1 MLLLNMINNN
11 ELIDQIKLYNKFLNS
26 DSVNKAYNFALEA
39 HQNQKREEG
48 VPYIIHPVA
57 VAKILTDLK
66 LDSATITTGLLHD
79 TIEDTKETYES
90 VKKEFGEEVAN
101 LVDGVTKISA
111 LEDKASIDSK
121 AENFRKLI
129 LATSKDIRVLL
140 VKLADRLHNMRTI
153 HFLKDKD
160 KIIRKAKET
169 MEIYAPLADRM
180 GMNRIRDELEDL
192 SFSVLNKPAR
202 DLILERLKFIKNNR
216 DDTFKSISL
225 DLIELLKSN
234 GINATITGREKTPFS
249 IWRKIQNKKISL
261 EQLTDII
268 GFRIVVKN
276 IEDCYKA
283 LGIFHSKFSTI
294 PGKFKDYISTPK
306 INKYKSI
313 HTSVIGP
320 KKNRIEIQIRTF
332 EMQEFAERGIA
343 SHWKYKS
350 SEKFS
355 ELSWKEYDWLRD
367 LVEIIETGNSP
378 EHYYEFT
385 KLQMFQ
391 DNVFCFTPEGAVI
404 KLPMKAT
411 PIDFAYAV
419 HTKIGNSAI
428 GCLVNGQDT
437 TLQTTLKNGDLVKI
451 ETSKNAS
458 PSLHWLSS
466 SKTGKARA
474 AIRRYWQDKS
484 LENTNLIEK
493 NYSSTIEVDLPHEPG
508 ALGNICSLIGLN
520 KGNIINVELLDRR
533 EDYLKFS
540 FDLQIKDLKNFTNLI
555 SQIKQS
561 NLKFRIIR
569 HKQKKNAF
577 IKRIFDNFKRN

>member
-1 MLLLNMINNN
+1 MINNI
-11 ELIDQIKLYNKFLNS
+11 ELIDKIKSYNKFLNS
-26 DSVNKAYNFALEA
+26 ESLSKAYNFALDA

-57 VAKILTDLK
+57 VANILTELK

-79 TIEDTKETYES
+79 TIEDTNVTYET

-101 LVDGVTKISA
+101 LVEGVTKLSA
-111 LEDKASIDSK
+111 LEDKASDNSK

-153 HFLKDKD
+153 KFLKDD
-160 KIIRKAKET
+160 EKIIRKAKET

-192 SFSVLNKPAR
+192 SFSVLNEPAR
-202 DLILERLKFIKNNR
+202 ELILDRLKFIKSNR
-216 DDTFKSISL
+216 EDTFKIISAE
-225 DLIELLKSN
+225 LIELLKAN
-234 GINATITGREKTPFS
+234 GVNAKITGREKTPFS

-268 GFRIVVKN
+268 GFRILVNSVD
-276 IEDCYKA
+276 ECYKT
-283 LGIFHSKFSTI
+283 LGIFHSKFSAI

-320 KKNRIEIQIRTF
+320 KKNRIEIQIRTN
-332 EMQEFAERGIA
+332 EMNEFAERGIA

-391 DNVFCFTPEGAVI
+391 DNVFCFTPKGAVI
-404 KLPMKAT
+404 KLPKDAT

-419 HTKIGNSAI
+419 HTKIGESAI
-428 GCLVNGQDT
+428 GCNVNGRET
-437 TLQTTLKNGDLVKI
+437 TLQTDLKNGDMVEIL
-451 ETSKNAS
+451 TSKNAS

-474 AIRRYWQDKS
+474 SIRRYWQDKS
-484 LENTNLIEK
+484 LESQPKEK
-493 NYSSTIEVDLPHEPG
+493 NYTSTIIVDLPHKPG
-508 ALGNICSLIGLN
+508 VLGNISSLIGMN
-520 KGNIINVELLDRR
+520 NGNILNVEMLKKKK
-533 EDYLKFS
+533 DYLQFS

-555 SQIKQS
+555 SQIKQ
-561 NLKFRIIR
+561 NNFNFKIIR

-577 IKRIFDNFKRN
+577 IRRIFENFKRN

>member
-1 MLLLNMINNN
+1 MIDNN
-11 ELIDQIKLYNKFLNS
+11 ELINQIKTYNRFLNV
-26 DSVNKAYNFALEA
+26 DTVNKAYHFALEA
-39 HQNQKREEG
+39 HQNQRREEG
-48 VPYIIHPVA
+48 VPYILHPVA

-79 TIEDTKETYES
+79 TIEDTNVTYES
-90 VKKEFGEEVAN
+90 VKEQFGEEVAN
-101 LVDGVTKISA
+101 LVDGVTKISE
-111 LEDKASIDSK
+111 LENKASPDSK

-153 HFLKDKD
+153 QFVKDKD

-202 DLILERLKFIKNNR
+202 DLIIKRLQFIKNNR
-216 DDTFKSISL
+216 DDTFNSISSEF
-225 DLIELLKSN
+225 IELLRAN
-234 GINATITGREKTPFS
+234 GIEARIAGREKTPFS
-249 IWRKIQNKKISL
+249 IWRKIQNKKVSL

-268 GFRIVVKN
+268 GFRVIVKS
-276 IEDCYKA
+276 IEDCYKT

-320 KKNRIEIQIRTF
+320 RKNRIEIQIRTF
-332 EMQEFAERGIA
+332 EMHEFAERGIA

-350 SEKFS
+350 SEKYS
-355 ELSWKEYDWLRD
+355 DLSWKEYDWLRD
-367 LVEIIETGNSP
+367 LVEIIETGNNP

-391 DNVFCFTPEGAVI
+391 DNVFCFTPKGSVI
-404 KLPMKAT
+404 KLPRFAT
-411 PIDFAYAV
+411 PVDFAYAV
-419 HTKIGNSAI
+419 HTKIGNSAVS
-428 GCLVNGQDT
+428 CSVNGQESS
-437 TLQTTLKNGDLVKI
+437 LQNIIKNGDMVTI
-451 ETSKNAS
+451 VTSKNAS

-466 SKTGKARA
+466 AKTGKARA

-484 LENTNLIEK
+484 EEINTPEKK
-493 NYSSTIEVDLPHEPG
+493 NYTSTIEVDLPHEPG

-520 KGNIINVELLDRR
+520 KGNIVNVDILERK
-533 EDYLKFS
+533 EKYLKFS

-561 NLKFRIIR
+561 NLNFRIIR

-577 IKRIFDNFKRN
+577 IKRIFENFKRN

>member
-1 MLLLNMINNN
+1 MINNN
-11 ELIDQIKLYNKFLNS
+11 ELIDQIKSYNRFLNAES
-26 DSVNKAYNFALEA
+26 LNKAYNFAMEA

-48 VPYIIHPVA
+48 VLLLFTLFA
-57 VAKILTDLK
+57 VAKILTELK

-79 TIEDTKETYES
+79 TIEDTNVTYET

-101 LVDGVTKISA
+101 LVEGVTKISA
-111 LEDKASIDSK
+111 LEDKASTGSK

-153 HFLKDKD
+153 QFVKDKD

-202 DLILERLKFIKNNR
+202 DLILQRLNFIKNNR
-216 DDTFKSISL
+216 DDTFKNIS
-225 DLIELLKSN
+225 IELIDLLADN
-234 GINATITGREKTPFS
+234 GIKATITGREKTPFS

-268 GFRIVVKN
+268 GFRVIVKN
-276 IEDCYKA
+276 VEDCYKT

-306 INKYKSI
+306 INNYKSI
-313 HTSVIGP
+313 HTAVIGP
-320 KKNRIEIQIRTF
+320 KKNRIEIQIRTHD
-332 EMQEFAERGIA
+332 MNEFAQRGIA

-367 LVEIIETGNSP
+367 LVEIIEAGTSP

-391 DNVFCFTPEGAVI
+391 ENVFCFTPKGAVI
-404 KLPMKAT
+404 KLPQQAT

-419 HTKIGNSAI
+419 HTKIGDSAI
-428 GCLVNGQDT
+428 GCSINGRDA
-437 TLQTTLKNGDLVKI
+437 TLQTILKNGDLVSI

-466 SKTGKARA
+466 AATGKARS

-484 LENTNLIEK
+484 LENSNVSEK
-493 NYSSTIEVDLPHEPG
+493 NYSSTIEVDLPHKPG
-508 ALGNICSLIGLN
+508 ALGHISSLIGLN
-520 KGNIINVELLDRR
+520 KGNIINIEMVKRGKEHLR
-533 EDYLKFS
+533 FS

-561 NLKFRIIR
+561 NLGFKNYSA
-569 HKQKKNAF
+569 QTEKKCF
-577 IKRIFDNFKRN
+577 H

>member
-1 MLLLNMINNN
+1 MINNN
-11 ELIDQIKLYNKFLNS
+11 ELINQIKSYNKFLNS
-26 DSVNKAYNFALEA
+26 DSLNKAYSFAVEA
-39 HQNQKREEG
+39 HQNQKRDEG
-48 VPYIIHPVA
+48 VPYIIHPIA
-57 VAKILTDLK
+57 VAKILTELK

-79 TIEDTKETYES
+79 TIEDTNVTYET
-90 VKKEFGEEVAN
+90 VKKEFGDEVAN
-101 LVDGVTKISA
+101 LVEGVTKISA
-111 LEDKASIDSK
+111 LENKASEDSK

-153 HFLKDKD
+153 QFVKDKE

-192 SFSVLNKPAR
+192 SFAVLNKPAR
-202 DLILERLKFIKNNR
+202 DLILERLDFIKNNR
-216 DDTFKSISL
+216 DDTFKNISQE
-225 DLIELLKSN
+225 LIELLKNN

-268 GFRIVVKN
+268 GFRVIVKS
-276 IEDCYKA
+276 IEDCYKT
-283 LGIFHSKFSTI
+283 LGVFHSKFSTI

-313 HTSVIGP
+313 HTAVIGP
-320 KKNRIEIQIRTF
+320 KKNRIEIQIRTH
-332 EMQEFAERGIA
+332 EMNEFAQRGIA

-367 LVEIIETGNSP
+367 LVEIIEAGTSP

-391 DNVFCFTPEGAVI
+391 ENVFCFTPKGSVI
-404 KLPMKAT
+404 KLPKKAT

-428 GCLVNGQDT
+428 GCTINGRQA
-437 TLQTTLKNGDLVKI
+437 TLQTLLKNGDLVKI

-458 PSLHWLSS
+458 PSLHWLTCSS
-466 SKTGKARA
+466 TGKARS
-474 AIRRYWQDKS
+474 AIRRYWQDRS
-484 LENTNLIEK
+484 SQDSTIVEK
-493 NYSSTIEVDLPHEPG
+493 NYSSTIEVDLPHKPG
-508 ALGNICSLIGLN
+508 ALGHISSLIGLN
-520 KGNIINVELLDRR
+520 QGNIINIEMIRR
-533 EDYLKFS
+533 NKDYLTFS

-561 NLKFRIIR
+561 DLKFKIIR

-577 IKRIFDNFKRN
+577 IKRIFENFKRN

>member
-1 MLLLNMINNN
+1 MINNN
-11 ELIDQIKLYNKFLNS
+11 ELINQIKSYNKFLNS
-26 DSVNKAYNFALEA
+26 ESLNKAYNFAVEA

-57 VAKILTDLK
+57 VAKILTELK

-79 TIEDTKETYES
+79 TIEDTNVTYET
-90 VKKEFGEEVAN
+90 VKKEFGDEVAN
-101 LVDGVTKISA
+101 LVEGVTKISA
-111 LEDKASIDSK
+111 LEDKASDDSK

-153 HFLKDKD
+153 QFVKDKE

-192 SFSVLNKPAR
+192 SFAVLNKQAR
-202 DLILERLKFIKNNR
+202 DLILERLSFIKNNR
-216 DDTFKSISL
+216 DDTFKSISV
-225 DLIELLKSN
+225 DLINLLKEN
-234 GINATITGREKTPFS
+234 GIHATITGREKTPFS

-261 EQLTDII
+261 EQLSDII
-268 GFRIVVKN
+268 GFRVIVKSV
-276 IEDCYKA
+276 EDCYKT
-283 LGIFHSKFSTI
+283 LGIFHSKFPTI

-306 INKYKSI
+306 INNYKSI
-313 HTSVIGP
+313 HTAVIGP
-320 KKNRIEIQIRTF
+320 KKNRIEIQIRTN
-332 EMQEFAERGIA
+332 EMHEFAQRGIA

-367 LVEIIETGNSP
+367 LVEIIEAGTSP

-391 DNVFCFTPEGAVI
+391 ENVFCFTPKGAVI
-404 KLPMKAT
+404 KLPKKAT

-419 HTKIGNSAI
+419 HTKIGNSAT
-428 GCLVNGQDT
+428 GCYINGSQA
-437 TLQTTLKNGDLVKI
+437 TLQTILKNGDQVSI

-458 PSLHWLSS
+458 PSLHWLTSS
-466 SKTGKARA
+466 TTGKARS

-484 LENTNLIEK
+484 TENIATSEK
-493 NYSSTIEVDLPHEPG
+493 NYSSTIEVDLPHKPG
-508 ALGNICSLIGLN
+508 ALGHISSLIGIN
-520 KGNIINVELLDRR
+520 KGNIVNIEMVKRNK
-533 EDYLKFS
+533 DYLTFS
-540 FDLQIKDLKNFTNLI
+540 FELQIKDLKNFTNLI

-561 NLKFRIIR
+561 ELKFKIIR

-577 IKRIFDNFKRN
+577 IRRIFENFKKN

>member
-1 MLLLNMINNN
+1 MINNS
-11 ELIDQIKLYNKFLNS
+11 ELIDKIKLYNKFLNS
-26 DSVNKAYNFALEA
+26 ESLNKAYNFALDA
-39 HQNQKREEG
+39 HQNQKREG
-48 VPYIIHPVA
+48 GAPYIIHPVA
-57 VAKILTDLK
+57 VASILTELK

-79 TIEDTKETYES
+79 TIEDTNATYET

-101 LVDGVTKISA
+101 LVDGVTKLSA
-111 LEDKASIDSK
+111 LENKASDNSK

-153 HFLKDKD
+153 HFIKDKE
-160 KIIRKAKET
+160 KITRKAKET

-192 SFSVLNKPAR
+192 SFSVLNKSAR
-202 DLILERLKFIKNNR
+202 DLILDRLKFIKNNR
-216 DDTFKSISL
+216 EDTFKIIAAE
-225 DLIELLKSN
+225 LIELLKAN
-234 GINATITGREKTPFS
+234 GIHAKITGREKTPFS
-249 IWRKIQNKKISL
+249 IWRKIQKRKISL

-268 GFRIVVKN
+268 GFRILVN
-276 IEDCYKA
+276 SIDDCYKT
-283 LGIFHSKFSTI
+283 LGIFHSKFSAI

-320 KKNRIEIQIRTF
+320 KKNRIEIQIRTN
-332 EMQEFAERGIA
+332 EMNEFAERGIA

-367 LVEIIETGNSP
+367 LVEIIEAGNSP

-391 DNVFCFTPEGAVI
+391 ENVFCFTPEGAVI
-404 KLPMKAT
+404 KLPKNAT

-419 HTKIGNSAI
+419 HTKVGDSAI
-428 GCLVNGQDT
+428 GCNINGRES
-437 TLQTTLKNGDLVKI
+437 TLQADLKNGDMVKI
-451 ETSKNAS
+451 ITSKNAS
-458 PSLHWLSS
+458 PSLHWLSL

-474 AIRRYWQDKS
+474 SIRRYWQDKS
-484 LENTNLIEK
+484 LESSKPKEK
-493 NYSSTIEVDLPHEPG
+493 NYTSTIVVDLPHKPG
-508 ALGNICSLIGLN
+508 ALGNISSLIGVN
-520 KGNIINVELLDRR
+520 KGNILNVEMI
-533 EDYLKFS
+533 EKKKDYLQFS
-540 FDLQIKDLKNFTNLI
+540 FDIQIKDLKNFTNLI
-555 SQIKQS
+555 SQINQNNFNFK
-561 NLKFRIIR
+561 IIR

-577 IKRIFDNFKRN
+577 IRRIFENFKRN

>member
-1 MLLLNMINNN
+1 MIDNN
-11 ELIDQIKLYNKFLNS
+11 ELINQIKSYNRFLNIET
-26 DSVNKAYNFALEA
+26 VNKAYSFALEA
-39 HQNQKREEG
+39 HQNQKRDEG

-57 VAKILTDLK
+57 VAKILTELK

-79 TIEDTKETYES
+79 TIEDTKVTYES

-111 LEDKASIDSK
+111 LENRASEDSK

-153 HFLKDKD
+153 QFVKDKE
-160 KIIRKAKET
+160 KKIRKAKET
-169 MEIYAPLADRM
+169 MEIYAPLAERM
-180 GMNRIRDELEDL
+180 GMNTIRDELEDL

-202 DLILERLKFIKNNR
+202 DLIIQRLQFIKNNK
-216 DDTFKSISL
+216 DDTFKSISTEL
-225 DLIELLKSN
+225 IDLLNKN
-234 GINATITGREKTPFS
+234 GVEATINGREKTPFS
-249 IWRKIQNKKISL
+249 IWRKIQNKKVSL

-268 GFRIVVKN
+268 GFRIIVKTV
-276 IEDCYKA
+276 EDCYKT
-283 LGIFHSKFSTI
+283 LGIFHSKFPTI
-294 PGKFKDYISTPK
+294 PGRFKDYISTPK
-306 INKYKSI
+306 INKYQSI
-313 HTSVIGP
+313 HSAVIGP
-320 KKNRIEIQIRTF
+320 RKNRIEIQIRTF
-332 EMQEFAERGIA
+332 EMNEFAERGIA

-355 ELSWKEYDWLRD
+355 DLSWKEYDWLRD
-367 LVEIIETGNSP
+367 LVEIIEAGNSP

-391 DNVFCFTPEGAVI
+391 ENVFCFTPKGSVI
-404 KLPMKAT
+404 KLPKLAT

-419 HTKIGNSAI
+419 HTKIGDSAI
-428 GCLVNGQDT
+428 GCVVNGRET
-437 TLQTTLKNGDLVKI
+437 TLQNVLNNGDMVRI

-466 SKTGKARA
+466 AKTGKARA

-484 LENTNLIEK
+484 LETEKKVEK
-493 NYSSTIEVDLPHEPG
+493 NYKSTIEVDLPHKPG

-520 KGNIINVELLDRR
+520 KGNIINVELLERK
-533 EDYLKFS
+533 EKYLKFA

-561 NLKFRIIR
+561 DLNFKIIR

-577 IKRIFDNFKRN
+577 IRRIFENFKRN

>member
-1 MLLLNMINNN
+1 MINNN
-11 ELIDQIKLYNKFLNS
+11 ELIDQIKSYNRFLNS
-26 DSVNKAYNFALEA
+26 ATLNKAYNFALEA

-57 VAKILTDLK
+57 VAKILTELK

-79 TIEDTKETYES
+79 TIEDTKVTYEN

-101 LVDGVTKISA
+101 LVEGVTKISE
-111 LEDKASIDSK
+111 LETKASSASK

-153 HFLKDKD
+153 QFVKDKN
-160 KIIRKAKET
+160 KTIRKAKET

-202 DLILERLKFIKNNR
+202 ELIIERLNFIKNNR
-216 DDTFKSISL
+216 VDTFKSISNE
-225 DLIELLKSN
+225 LIELLKSK
-234 GINATITGREKTPFS
+234 GVNATITGREKTPFS

-268 GFRIVVKN
+268 GFRIIVKN
-276 IEDCYKA
+276 IEDCYKT
-283 LGIFHSKFSTI
+283 LGIFHNKFSTI

-332 EMQEFAERGIA
+332 DMHEFAERGIA

-350 SEKFS
+350 SEKFT
-355 ELSWKEYDWLRD
+355 ELSWKEYDWLKD

-391 DNVFCFTPEGAVI
+391 DNVFCFTPKGAVI
-404 KLPMKAT
+404 KLPMSAT

-428 GCLVNGQDT
+428 GAFVNGT
-437 TLQTTLKNGDLVKI
+437 EKTLQYILKNGDTVKI
-451 ETSKNAS
+451 ISSKNAS

-466 SKTGKARA
+466 AKTGKARA

-484 LENTNLIEK
+484 LETTKNIEK
-493 NYSSTIEVDLPHEPG
+493 NYSSTIEVDLPHKPG
-508 ALGNICSLIGLN
+508 ALGNICHLIGLN
-520 KGNIINVELLDRR
+520 KGNIINVELVERKDK
-533 EDYLKFS
+533 YYKFS
-540 FDLQIKDLKNFTNLI
+540 LDLQIKDLKNFTNLI

-561 NLKFRIIR
+561 NLKFKIIR

-577 IKRIFDNFKRN
+577 IKRIFENFKRN